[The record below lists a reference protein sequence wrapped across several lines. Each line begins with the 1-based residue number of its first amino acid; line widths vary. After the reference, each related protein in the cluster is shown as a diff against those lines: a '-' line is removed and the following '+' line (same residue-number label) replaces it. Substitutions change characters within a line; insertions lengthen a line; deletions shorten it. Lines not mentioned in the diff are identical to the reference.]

1 MKKLNEKIN
10 IEYSHSVGFTAD
22 VGGRGFHLPRDLAI
36 NSKNKVYVVNRSGAF
51 HTVGL
56 RISMLDIENNY
67 FGEFSKFGK
76 NPGELYWPCSLTC
89 LLYTSPSP
97 RDRG

>member
-10 IEYSHSVGFTAD
+10 IQYSHSVGFTAD

-36 NSKNKVYVVNRSGAF
+36 NSENKVYVVNRSGAF

-67 FGEFSKFGK
+67 FGEFSSLGK
-76 NPGELYWPCSLTC
+76 NQENFIGLVH
-89 LLYTSPSP
+89 
-97 RDRG
+97 